1 MLKKIVISL
10 GIVTLSFCTTT
21 LASEND
27 VLSGYYPDAAI
38 ISDIDEE
45 LDKVILEDA
54 NGMMFSFYG
63 VSDWFVGDFVALIM
77 HDNGTDSDISDD
89 VIVDVNYPGYWD
101 TKILEYIVDWEA
113 SENGLL
119 LTFEDGTEYFVE
131 G

>member
-38 ISDIDEE
+38 VTEIDEE
-45 LDKVILEDA
+45 LGKVILEDA
-54 NGMMFSFYG
+54 NGMEWSFYG
-63 VSDWFVGDFVALIM
+63 VSDWFIGDFVALIM
-77 HDNGTDSDISDD
+77 HDNRTENDISDD
-89 VIVDVNYPGYWD
+89 IIVDVNYPGYWD

-113 SENGLL
+113 NENGLL

-131 G
+131 